1 MSLLTRRH
9 DPDEYDGRDVDDDG
23 DGVLDEGVD
32 GVDGVGDSA
41 EDAEDAED
49 EDGGWW
55 IFDCSRREVVELLV
69 VTVVIV
75 VVSAALGTG
84 LYQLFGR
91 PDREEWA
98 RPGETSPAV
107 AHSHQAQESATPTP
121 TASLSAQEQALRDA
135 ARNTPKPERPAGM
148 DQNTPEGAIA
158 TAEYLL
164 SLYPY
169 VYATGDLEPWY
180 QYCPQAT
187 TLCDS
192 VAALVT
198 DLHSSGGW
206 ADSWGQEVL
215 SRQYSLPTDESPGT
229 GVRLTLQSEPVTLHD
244 ADGAIRSHE
253 VPEQEVFTSYYVW
266 TGTQWTLTDGDFT
279 S

>member
-55 IFDCSRREVVELLV
+55 IFNCSRREVVELLV

-98 RPGETSPAV
+98 RPGETAPAV
-107 AHSHQAQESATPTP
+107 AHSHQAQENATPTP
-121 TASLSAQEQALRDA
+121 TASLSAEEQALREA
-135 ARNTPKPERPAGM
+135 ALSTPKPERPAGM
-148 DQNTPEGAIA
+148 DEQTPEGAAAAA
-158 TAEYLL
+158 TYFL
-164 SLYPY
+164 SLYSY
-169 VYATGDLEPWY
+169 VYATGDLSLW
-180 QYCPQAT
+180 QAMST
-187 TLCDS
+187 PDCEFCRLVAERVSTL
-192 VAALVT
+192 
-198 DLHSSGGW
+198 HESGGW
-206 ADSWGQEVL
+206 GEPWTDEVVAQSWGYDTSGEILAITVAV
-215 SRQYSLPTDESPGT
+215 TSPERTIHHGSD
-229 GVRLTLQSEPVTLHD
+229 VQVWK
-244 ADGAIRSHE
+244 A
-253 VPEQEVFTSYYVW
+253 EQAHVQMQMVW
-266 TGTQWTLTDGDFT
+266 TDTGWSVHGGAAL
-279 S
+279 